1 VAKLTPSQ
9 TDKERNTRQAL
20 QREVLYFLT
29 EQGPASWAALRTGFD
44 EHRTTIV
51 PVRRQMKKY
60 KLIECD
66 STDTVRITFLGSK
79 YLKRD

>member
-9 TDKERNTRQAL
+9 TDKERHTRQAL

-29 EQGPASWAALRTGFD
+29 EQGPASWAALRIGFD
-44 EHRTTIV
+44 EHGTTIV
-51 PVRRQMKKY
+51 PVLRQMKKY

-66 STDTVRITFLGSK
+66 STDTVRITFLGSE

>member
-9 TDKERNTRQAL
+9 TDKERHTRQAL

-29 EQGPASWAALRTGFD
+29 EQGPASWATLRIGFD
-44 EHRTTIV
+44 EHGTTIV
-51 PVRRQMKKY
+51 PVLRQMKKY

-66 STDTVRITFLGSK
+66 STDTVRITFLGSE